1 MTVLIFLI
9 CFGLAKHNIFINN
22 NHNAVGKDFFSLNI
36 KHICFDLD
44 GTLVKSDTTIY
55 KATLKT
61 LKQLNIKGE
70 IPEDKFIEMIGMH
83 FNDIFKKFN
92 LDVTDF
98 QKFIGIYKKLY
109 FDFIDESKVYPEVE
123 DTLSY
128 LKNGIH
134 LKISLLTT
142 KGQDQAEKIIDHFD
156 FSKYFDFVMGR
167 REGIA
172 HKPSAEPLLF
182 ICNELE
188 VDIRETMIVGDTEL
202 DILCGKN
209 AGAITCGV
217 TYGYRTKENL
227 KDNNPDYLVNN
238 FSEIKSL
245 MSE

>member
-1 MTVLIFLI
+1 
-9 CFGLAKHNIFINN
+9 
-22 NHNAVGKDFFSLNI
+22 LNI

-61 LKQLNIKGE
+61 LEHLNIKGE
-70 IPEDKFIEMIGMH
+70 IAEDKFIEMIGMH
-83 FNDIFKKFN
+83 FIDIFEKFKI
-92 LDVTDF
+92 DVTDF

-123 DTLSY
+123 DTLSF
-128 LKNGIH
+128 LKNRRN

-142 KGQDQAEKIIDHFD
+142 KGQDQAEKIIDHFE

-167 REGIA
+167 REGLE

-188 VDIRETMIVGDTEL
+188 IDSKDTMIVGDTEL

-217 TYGYRTKENL
+217 TYGYRTRKSLKE
-227 KDNNPDYLVNN
+227 NNPDYLVND